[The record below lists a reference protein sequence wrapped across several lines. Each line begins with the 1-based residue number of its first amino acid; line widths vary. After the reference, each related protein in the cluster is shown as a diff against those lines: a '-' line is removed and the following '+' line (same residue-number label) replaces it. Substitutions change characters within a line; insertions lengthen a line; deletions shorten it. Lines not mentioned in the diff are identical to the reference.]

1 MKIAKLALA
10 LTLLLGASTFV
21 GCDNNDGP
29 AEKAGKAVDN
39 AGENAKDA
47 VNNAADNVKDA
58 TN

>member
-1 MKIAKLALA
+1 MKLAKALFA
-10 LTLLLGASTFV
+10 LTLLFGGATLA

-29 AEKAGKAVDN
+29 AEN
-39 AGENAKDA
+39 AGDNAKDA